1 MNDRLASLLIDLSE
15 TSDEEANR
23 LVFEKYVELYLDAT
37 TASCRVG
44 VRETHD
50 GEPVVFFED
59 RFDHA
64 FFTSG
69 QKTSRP
75 YAKDRFDRRRGERV
89 AWIGLVIAGAV
100 EGTECYL
107 LPPKGG
113 ARLPGQRENRVYI
126 VYAEAYVVWLTSRVD
141 GRWRFSTAYVAGYSD
156 MRRYRR
162 EGRRLWAHK
171 NTP

>member
-89 AWIGLVIAGAV
+89 AWIGPVIAGTI
-100 EGTECYL
+100 EGSACYL
-107 LPPKGG
+107 LPPKDGT
-113 ARLPGQRENRVYI
+113 RSSGQRPDRAYIGIIESLVTNCIAGQSREAAVVQVRVSY
-126 VYAEAYVVWLTSRVD
+126 W
-141 GRWRFSTAYVAGYSD
+141 
-156 MRRYRR
+156 
-162 EGRRLWAHK
+162 
-171 NTP
+171 

>member
-64 FFTSG
+64 FA
-69 QKTSRP
+69 KTVAWCRKGP
-75 YAKDRFDRRRGERV
+75 FDRLRGERV
-89 AWIGLVIAGAV
+89 AWIGPVIAGEI
-100 EGTECYL
+100 EGTECWL
-107 LPPKGG
+107 LPPKNGRRDLQG
-113 ARLPGQRENRVYI
+113 RRPNRAYI
-126 VYAEAYVVWLTSRVD
+126 VHAEAYVVWLTPRVD

-156 MRRYRR
+156 IRRYRR